1 MEEETFPAVV
11 TDFKETY
18 INEISKRSIR
28 PGEVCIQVESAAISP
43 NDQLF
48 TMGFYGDTYYPELPI
63 GVGFEGSGLVV
74 EVGDSVDQNLL
85 NKKIAFLQQPSMP
98 DYSGTW
104 RSFVYM
110 RAEGL
115 ATYPDELD
123 FDSIATISINPP
135 TV

>member
-1 MEEETFPAVV
+1 MDEVEFPAVV

-18 INEISKRSIR
+18 IIDETRRQIR
-28 PGEVCIQVESAAISP
+28 AGEVCVRVESAAISP
-43 NDQLF
+43 NDSLF
-48 TMGFYGDTYYPELPI
+48 TLGYYGDKIHHDFPI
-63 GVGFEGSGLVV
+63 GVGFEGSGLIV
-74 EVGDSVDQNLL
+74 EAGEGVDQSLI

-104 RSFVYM
+104 RSYVYM
-110 RAEGL
+110 KSEGL